1 MGICLKGGMIVNADR
16 SFYADVYCENGVI
29 QAVGQNLD
37 TPAGTEIIDVSGA
50 LIMPGGLDPHTHMEL
65 PSMGTVSSDDFFT
78 GTAAAA
84 AGGTTMIIDYVV
96 PDKNDASMFPAYREW
111 RERAQKAAV
120 DYSFHMNITA
130 WSDQIAREMQQFTDQ
145 EGINTYKFFLSA
157 KGALM
162 LPDEKLIL
170 GFEHCRKIGAMPEVH
185 AENGDMIE
193 FMQKKLLKE
202 GVFAPI
208 GHPLSRPP
216 KVEGEAT
223 ARAIML
229 ASMVDCPIYVVHM
242 SCKDSV
248 DAVRRAQTA
257 GLKVYGETC
266 PGYLTVDQSVYAN
279 PDFTFAAAHVMSP
292 PYRPKE
298 NQEPLWNALHAKT
311 VSVVATDHC
320 PFKNE
325 QKAVGKNDF
334 TKIPNGCGTVE
345 NRLDILWHFGV
356 NSGRL
361 TANEFVALTS
371 ANAARIFNIY
381 PKKGRIEQGADA
393 DIVVWD
399 PTKEKTISAKTHH
412 MNVDFSVF
420 EGVTVKGC
428 AVYTLSHGKIVY
440 NNGSLCPQKGA
451 GQYVKRPKYQY
462 E

>member
-1 MGICLKGGMIVNADR
+1 MGICLKGGMVVNADR
-16 SFYADVYCENGVI
+16 SFYADVYCENGLI
-29 QAVGQNLD
+29 RAVGENLD
-37 TPAGTEIIDVSGA
+37 LPQGTQVLDVSGA
-50 LIMPGGLDPHTHMEL
+50 LIMPGGLDPHTHMQL

-78 GTAAAA
+78 GTVAAA

-96 PDKNDASMFPAYREW
+96 PDKDDVSMFPAYHEW
-111 RERAQKAAV
+111 RKRAEKSAV

-130 WSDQIAREMQQFTDQ
+130 WSDKIAQEMQQFTDQ

-157 KGALM
+157 KGSLM

-202 GVFAPI
+202 GVLAPI
-208 GHPLSRPP
+208 GHPLSRPS

-257 GLKVYGETC
+257 GIKVYGETC
-266 PGYLTVDQSVYAN
+266 PGYLTVDESVYAN
-279 PDFTFAAAHVMSP
+279 SDFTFAAAHVMSP

-298 NQEPLWNALHAKT
+298 NQEPLWNALQAKT
-311 VSVVATDHC
+311 ISVVATDHC

-356 NSGRL
+356 NTGRL
-361 TANEFVALTS
+361 SPNEFVALTS
-371 ANAARIFNIY
+371 ANAAQIFNLY

-399 PTKEKTISAKTHH
+399 PLKEKTISAKTHH

-420 EGVTVKGC
+420 EGITVKGC

-440 NNGSLCPQKGA
+440 NNGSLQTEPGA

-462 E
+462 